1 MDSPTLKAD
10 TDEYLM
16 QQVQQ
21 RDESAFSLLVQR
33 HTQSIHAFIYRLC
46 GNQSDAE
53 DIAQETFLRLWQRAA
68 QWTPNTV
75 QLSTWLHQIAR
86 NLCIDQFRR
95 ERSTKRSSVQETVD
109 LVDSTIDSIEDA
121 AQRRAIR
128 DAIRTLPE
136 RQRTAIVLCQ
146 VQGWTQQDAAKVL
159 DTTVDGVQALIGR
172 ARRTLRGLLMKNNE

>member
-1 MDSPTLKAD
+1 
-10 TDEYLM
+10 M
-16 QQVQQ
+16 QQVQR

-53 DIAQETFLRLWQRAA
+53 DLTQETFLRLWQRASR
-68 QWTPNTV
+68 WTPDTV
-75 QLSTWLHQIAR
+75 QFSTWLHQIAR

-95 ERSTKRSSVQETVD
+95 DQSRKRTLVQETVVVAD
-109 LVDSTIDSIEDA
+109 ATIDTIEHDV
-121 AQRRAIR
+121 QRKAISN
-128 DAIRTLPE
+128 AIQTLPE
-136 RQRTAIVLCQ
+136 RQRTAVVLCQ

-172 ARRTLRGLLMKNNE
+172 ARRTLRELLVKNHE

>member
-1 MDSPTLKAD
+1 MDSPSLKAD
-10 TDEYLM
+10 SDEYLM

-53 DIAQETFLRLWQRAA
+53 DITQETFLRLWQRAA
-68 QWTPNTV
+68 HWTPDTV
-75 QLSTWLHQIAR
+75 QFSTWLHQIAR

-95 ERSTKRSSVQETVD
+95 ERSRKRTLIQETIEFA
-109 LVDSTIDSIEDA
+109 DSSIETIETA
-121 AQRRAIR
+121 AQKQAIR
-128 DAIRTLPE
+128 AAIRTLPE

-172 ARRTLRGLLMKNNE
+172 ARRSLRGILVTNNE